1 MTGSKTPSFY
11 HAHMPSLSQLSPVF
25 CPSIESVE
33 KQVEGVE
40 KRTMI
45 AHHLSKSIINSINYY
60 YYLFY
65 INT

>member
-1 MTGSKTPSFY
+1 MKLKST
-11 HAHMPSLSQLSPVF
+11 
-25 CPSIESVE
+25 
-33 KQVEGVE
+33 EGVE

-45 AHHLSKSIINSINYY
+45 AHHLSKSMINSINYY